1 MLLVKK
7 KKKSK
12 KRVYLSVLIY
22 RLICVT
28 GDFPVILIKKNKI
41 KKIQ

>member
-12 KRVYLSVLIY
+12 KRVYLSVSIY